1 MLTVYKNIFHSGP
14 PIKIEYYEEER
25 EKGVQVRH
33 VLTEPHE
40 RLEVNHERLL
50 EISNSVHLVTLG
62 LPWIFWSC
70 TRRSDLER
78 C

>member
-40 RLEVNHERLL
+40 RLEVNHKK
-50 EISNSVHLVTLG
+50 TAG
-62 LPWIFWSC
+62 DF
-70 TRRSDLER
+70 
-78 C
+78 

>member
-14 PIKIEYYEEER
+14 QIKIEYYEEER
-25 EKGVQVRH
+25 EKGVRLGMYSPNH
-33 VLTEPHE
+33 MSGWRLTM
-40 RLEVNHERLL
+40 RRLL
-50 EISNSVHLVTLG
+50 EISNGVHLVTLG